1 MARLLRT
8 LRGSQPVARFQ
19 RCCGLF
25 PAGEE
30 SGGCDPA
37 EGARGH
43 GICNGAGA
51 LRSPTAADRGLPNGV
66 RSGPQAWSQKY
77 IVKNYFYYYLFKFS
91 AALGEEIFYIT
102 FLPFIYWNIDHS
114 VSRRMI
120 IVWSIVMYIGQVSK
134 DILKWPRPLSPP
146 VVKLEMRTDAE
157 YGMPSTHAMAATAIS
172 FSFFIATV
180 NQYKYPFEL
189 GLAAALV
196 FSTLVCL
203 SRLYTGMHTVLEHS
217 HVSKRD
223 ITIKDLLEMQGASMR
238 ALCIIIGLTK
248 PLNLISLQD
257 VIGGALI
264 SAVLLVLLYPA
275 WDVIDHLLLT
285 SPFCPLISIVLPLV
299 LCYNYPKLDYYSP
312 TRGDTTTILGAGAGA
327 TVGFWLNN
335 QYAVPAY
342 TSDNFQFGFHLI
354 TSKTVVLVLARF
366 FVGICVVLLTRQL
379 MKSVVLGMLGYWYN
393 FSIGDLEARRQLE
406 VEVPYKFIT
415 YSSVGFSATVLVP
428 LLHELLG
435 LM

>member
-8 LRGSQPVARFQ
+8 LRSSQPVARFQ

-25 PAGEE
+25 PAAEE
-30 SGGCDPA
+30 GGSGCDRA
-37 EGARGH
+37 EGARERGV
-43 GICNGAGA
+43 CNGAGA
-51 LRSPTAADRGLPNGV
+51 LRRPVAAGSGPPGGV
-66 RSGPQAWSQKY
+66 RSGPQGCVQKY
-77 IVKNYFYYYLFKFS
+77 VVKNYFYYYLFKFS

-102 FLPFIYWNIDHS
+102 FLPFTYWNIDHS

-120 IVWSIVMYIGQVSK
+120 IIWSIVMYIGQVSK

-172 FSFFIATV
+172 FSFLIATM

-189 GLAAALV
+189 GLVAAFV

-203 SRLYTGMHTVLEHS
+203 SRLYTGMHTVL
-217 HVSKRD
+217 
-223 ITIKDLLEMQGASMR
+223 
-238 ALCIIIGLTK
+238 
-248 PLNLISLQD
+248 D

-275 WDVIDHLLLT
+275 WDIIDHLLLT
-285 SPFCPLISIVLPLV
+285 SPFCPLLCIVVPLV

-335 QYAVPAY
+335 QYAAPTY
-342 TSDNFQFGFHLI
+342 TSRNFQLGFPLI
-354 TSKTVVLVLARF
+354 TSKIVVAMLARF
-366 FVGICVVLLTRQL
+366 FVGIFVVLLTRQL
-379 MKSVVLGMLGYWYN
+379 MKSVVLGMLGYRYK
-393 FSIGDLEARRQLE
+393 FPIGDLEARRRLE

-415 YSSVGFSATVLVP
+415 YSSVGFSATVVVP
-428 LLHELLG
+428 LLHKLLG

>member
-1 MARLLRT
+1 MSSLLGT
-8 LRGSQPVARFQ
+8 LRSSQPVARFQ

-25 PAGEE
+25 LAGEE
-30 SGGCDPA
+30 SGGDPA
-37 EGARGH
+37 ERARERGA
-43 GICNGAGA
+43 CNGTAA
-51 LRSPTAADRGLPNGV
+51 LRRPAAPGRGAPNGL
-66 RSGPQAWSQKY
+66 RNGRGPQGCAQKY

-102 FLPFIYWNIDHS
+102 FLPFTYWNIDHS

-120 IVWSIVMYIGQVSK
+120 IIWSIVMYIGQVSK

-172 FSFFIATV
+172 FSFLIATA

-189 GLAAALV
+189 GLAAAFV
-196 FSTLVCL
+196 FSVLVCL
-203 SRLYTGMHTVLEHS
+203 SRLYTGMHTVL
-217 HVSKRD
+217 
-223 ITIKDLLEMQGASMR
+223 
-238 ALCIIIGLTK
+238 
-248 PLNLISLQD
+248 D

-275 WDVIDHLLLT
+275 WDTIDHLLLT
-285 SPFCPLISIVLPLV
+285 SPFCPLLSLVVPLV

-335 QYAVPAY
+335 KYASPAY
-342 TSDNFQFGFHLI
+342 TSQNFQLGFPLM
-354 TSKTVVLVLARF
+354 TSKMVLVMLARF
-366 FVGICVVLLTRQL
+366 STGIFVILLTRRV
-379 MKSVVLGMLGYWYN
+379 MKGMVLGVLGYRYR
-393 FSIGDLEARRQLE
+393 FPVGDLEARRRLE

-415 YSSVGFSATVLVP
+415 YSSVGFCATVLVP
-428 LLHELLG
+428 LLHQLLG

>member
-1 MARLLRT
+1 QGRA
-8 LRGSQPVARFQ
+8 
-19 RCCGLF
+19 
-25 PAGEE
+25 
-30 SGGCDPA
+30 
-37 EGARGH
+37 
-43 GICNGAGA
+43 
-51 LRSPTAADRGLPNGV
+51 
-66 RSGPQAWSQKY
+66 QKY

-102 FLPFIYWNIDHS
+102 FLPFIYWNVDHS

-172 FSFFIATV
+172 FSFLIATV
-180 NQYKYPFEL
+180 NQYQYPFEL
-189 GLAAALV
+189 GLAAAFV

-203 SRLYTGMHTVLEHS
+203 SRLYTGMHTVL
-217 HVSKRD
+217 
-223 ITIKDLLEMQGASMR
+223 
-238 ALCIIIGLTK
+238 
-248 PLNLISLQD
+248 D

-264 SAVLLVLLYPA
+264 SAMLLVLLYPV
-275 WDVIDHLLLT
+275 WDTIDHLLLT
-285 SPFCPLISIVLPLV
+285 SPFCPLLSIAMPLV

-335 QYAVPAY
+335 QYAAPAY
-342 TSDNFQFGFHLI
+342 TREKFQLGLPLL
-354 TSKTVVLVLARF
+354 TGKMVVVVLSRF
-366 FVGICVVLLTRQL
+366 FVGILIILLTRWL
-379 MKSVVLGMLGYWYN
+379 MKSVVLSLLGYRYK
-393 FSIGDLEARRQLE
+393 FPVGDLEARRRLE

-415 YSSVGFSATVLVP
+415 YSSVGFSATVIVP

>member
-8 LRGSQPVARFQ
+8 LRSSQPVARFQ

-30 SGGCDPA
+30 GGGDPA
-37 EGARGH
+37 EGHRDRCAR
-43 GICNGAGA
+43 NGAGA
-51 LRSPTAADRGLPNGV
+51 QRLLAAAGRVSRNGV
-66 RSGPQAWSQKY
+66 QSGRGPQGCTQKY

-120 IVWSIVMYIGQVSK
+120 IIWSIVMYIGQVSK

-146 VVKLEMRTDAE
+146 VVKLEMRTVAE

-172 FSFFIATV
+172 FSFLIATV

-189 GLAAALV
+189 GLIGAFV

-203 SRLYTGMHTVLEHS
+203 SRLYTGMHTVL
-217 HVSKRD
+217 
-223 ITIKDLLEMQGASMR
+223 
-238 ALCIIIGLTK
+238 
-248 PLNLISLQD
+248 D

-264 SAVLLVLLYPA
+264 SAVLLMLLYPV
-275 WDVIDHLLLT
+275 WDMIDHLLLT
-285 SPFCPLISIVLPLV
+285 SPFCPLLSIAVPLV

-327 TVGFWLNN
+327 TVGFWLSN

-342 TSDNFQFGFHLI
+342 PGKGFQLGFPLI
-354 TSKTVVLVLARF
+354 TNKLVVVVLARF
-366 FVGICVVLLTRQL
+366 FVGIFVVLLTRRL
-379 MKSVVLGMLGYWYN
+379 MKSVVLGMLGYRYK
-393 FSIGDLEARRQLE
+393 FSIGDLEARRRLE

>member
-1 MARLLRT
+1 MARLLGT

-30 SGGCDPA
+30 GGGDPA
-37 EGARGH
+37 EGVRSSVV
-43 GICNGAGA
+43 CNGGGAGGRRGAGA
-51 LRSPTAADRGLPNGV
+51 AGCGAPNGV
-66 RSGPQAWSQKY
+66 RGGRGPQGCVQKY
-77 IVKNYFYYYLFKFS
+77 VVKNYFYYYLFKFS

-120 IVWSIVMYIGQVSK
+120 IIWSIVMYIGQVSK

-172 FSFFIATV
+172 FSFFITTT

-189 GLAAALV
+189 GLTAAFV

-203 SRLYTGMHTVLEHS
+203 SRLYTGMHTVL
-217 HVSKRD
+217 
-223 ITIKDLLEMQGASMR
+223 
-238 ALCIIIGLTK
+238 
-248 PLNLISLQD
+248 D

-264 SAVLLVLLYPA
+264 SAVLLVLLYPV
-275 WDVIDHLLLT
+275 WDSIDHVLLT
-285 SPFCPLISIVLPLV
+285 SPFCPLLSIAVPLL

-335 QYAVPAY
+335 QYVAPAHVGS
-342 TSDNFQFGFHLI
+342 TMAFPPI
-354 TSKTVVLVLARF
+354 TSTVVVLMLARF
-366 FVGICVVLLTRQL
+366 LVGLLVILLTRQL
-379 MKSVVLGMLGYWYN
+379 MKNVVLRVLCYCYT
-393 FSIGDLEARRQLE
+393 FPIADLDARRRLE
-406 VEVPYKFIT
+406 VEVPYKFVT
-415 YSSVGFSATVLVP
+415 YSSVGFTATVIVP

-435 LM
+435 LI

>member
-1 MARLLRT
+1 MFRLLGT

-19 RCCGLF
+19 RSCGLF
-25 PAGEE
+25 PVSEE
-30 SGGCDPA
+30 GGCSSEPSA
-37 EGARGH
+37 EEARDG

-51 LRSPTAADRGLPNGV
+51 LRSPAATGRGVSNGV
-66 RSGPQAWSQKY
+66 RSSRGPKGSTQKY

-102 FLPFIYWNIDHS
+102 FLPFTYWNIDHS

-120 IVWSIVMYIGQVSK
+120 IIWSIVMYIGQVSK

-172 FSFFIATV
+172 FSFFLATM
-180 NQYKYPFEL
+180 NQYEYPFEF
-189 GLAAALV
+189 GLAAAFV

-203 SRLYTGMHTVLEHS
+203 SRLYTGMHTVL
-217 HVSKRD
+217 
-223 ITIKDLLEMQGASMR
+223 
-238 ALCIIIGLTK
+238 
-248 PLNLISLQD
+248 D

-264 SAVLLVLLYPA
+264 SAVLLMLLYPV
-275 WDVIDHLLLT
+275 WDTIDHLLLT
-285 SPFCPLISIVLPLV
+285 SPFCPPISIIVPLV

-335 QYAVPAY
+335 QFVAASYAGE
-342 TSDNFQFGFHLI
+342 DFQLRFPLLTG
-354 TSKTVVLVLARF
+354 KTMVVMLARF
-366 FVGICVVLLTRQL
+366 LVGIFIILLTRQL
-379 MKSVVLGMLGYWYN
+379 MKSVVLGMLGYHYK
-393 FSIGDLEARRQLE
+393 FPMRDLAARRRPE

-415 YSSVGFSATVLVP
+415 YSSVGLTATVIVP

>member
-1 MARLLRT
+1 QGYA
-8 LRGSQPVARFQ
+8 
-19 RCCGLF
+19 
-25 PAGEE
+25 
-30 SGGCDPA
+30 
-37 EGARGH
+37 
-43 GICNGAGA
+43 
-51 LRSPTAADRGLPNGV
+51 
-66 RSGPQAWSQKY
+66 QKY

-120 IVWSIVMYIGQVSK
+120 IIWSIVMYIGQVSK

-157 YGMPSTHAMAATAIS
+157 YGMPSTHAMAATSIS
-172 FSFFIATV
+172 FSFLIATM

-189 GLAAALV
+189 GVAAAFV
-196 FSTLVCL
+196 FSMLVCL
-203 SRLYTGMHTVLEHS
+203 SRLYTGMHTVL
-217 HVSKRD
+217 
-223 ITIKDLLEMQGASMR
+223 
-238 ALCIIIGLTK
+238 
-248 PLNLISLQD
+248 D
-257 VIGGALI
+257 VIGGTLI

-275 WDVIDHLLLT
+275 WDTIDHLLLT
-285 SPFCPLISIVLPLV
+285 SPFCPVLSIVVPLV

-335 QYAVPAY
+335 QYTAPAY
-342 TSDNFQFGFHLI
+342 TSENFQLGLPLL
-354 TSKTVVLVLARF
+354 TSKIVVVVLARF
-366 FVGICVVLLTRQL
+366 FIGILFVLLTRQL
-379 MKSVVLGMLGYWYN
+379 TKSVVLSLLGYRYK
-393 FSIGDLEARRQLE
+393 FPIGDLEARKRLE

-415 YSSVGFSATVLVP
+415 YSSVGFSATVIVP
-428 LLHELLG
+428 VLHKLLG

>member
-1 MARLLRT
+1 MSLQFREKDVVRDSVTCLA
-8 LRGSQPVARFQ
+8 QVQ
-19 RCCGLF
+19 
-25 PAGEE
+25 
-30 SGGCDPA
+30 GC
-37 EGARGH
+37 
-43 GICNGAGA
+43 
-51 LRSPTAADRGLPNGV
+51 T
-66 RSGPQAWSQKY
+66 QKY
-77 IVKNYFYYYLFKFS
+77 IVKNYLYYYLFKFS

-102 FLPFIYWNIDHS
+102 FLPFTYWNIDHS

-189 GLAAALV
+189 GLVAAFV
-196 FSTLVCL
+196 FSMLVCL
-203 SRLYTGMHTVLEHS
+203 SRLYTGMHTVL
-217 HVSKRD
+217 
-223 ITIKDLLEMQGASMR
+223 
-238 ALCIIIGLTK
+238 
-248 PLNLISLQD
+248 D

-275 WDVIDHLLLT
+275 WDAIDDFLLT
-285 SPFCPLISIVLPLV
+285 SPFCPLVSIVVPLV
-299 LCYNYPKLDYYSP
+299 LCYNYPKLEYYSP

-335 QYAVPAY
+335 QYAVPAD
-342 TSDNFQFGFHLI
+342 TSADFQLGFPLLTGKI
-354 TSKTVVLVLARF
+354 AVLMLARF
-366 FVGICVVLLTRQL
+366 FVGILVVLLTRQL
-379 MKSVVLGMLGYWYN
+379 MKNVVLGLLGYRYK
-393 FSIGDLEARRQLE
+393 FPVDDLKARRRLE

>member
-1 MARLLRT
+1 MIKF
-8 LRGSQPVARFQ
+8 SHFQ
-19 RCCGLF
+19 
-25 PAGEE
+25 
-30 SGGCDPA
+30 GC
-37 EGARGH
+37 
-43 GICNGAGA
+43 
-51 LRSPTAADRGLPNGV
+51 T
-66 RSGPQAWSQKY
+66 QKY

-102 FLPFIYWNIDHS
+102 FLPFTYWNIDHS

-146 VVKLEMRTDAE
+146 VVKLEMRTNAE

-172 FSFFIATV
+172 FSFFIATM

-189 GLAAALV
+189 GLVAAFV

-203 SRLYTGMHTVLEHS
+203 SRLYTGMHT
-217 HVSKRD
+217 
-223 ITIKDLLEMQGASMR
+223 LL
-238 ALCIIIGLTK
+238 
-248 PLNLISLQD
+248 D

-275 WDVIDHLLLT
+275 WDTIDHLLLT
-285 SPFCPLISIVLPLV
+285 SPFCPLFSIAVPLV

-312 TRGDTTTILGAGAGA
+312 TRGDTTTILGAAAGA

-335 QYAVPAY
+335 QYTASAY
-342 TSDNFQFGFHLI
+342 TSKSVQPGFPLI
-354 TSKTVVLVLARF
+354 TSTMVFVLARF
-366 FVGICVVLLTRQL
+366 FVGILVVLLTRWL
-379 MKSVVLGMLGYWYN
+379 MKSVVLGMLGYHYK
-393 FSIGDLEARRQLE
+393 FPIRDLEARRRLE
-406 VEVPYKFIT
+406 VEVPYKFVT
-415 YSSVGFSATVLVP
+415 YSSVGFTATVIVP
-428 LLHELLG
+428 LLHQLLG

>member
-1 MARLLRT
+1 MARLLGT
-8 LRGSQPVARFQ
+8 LRSSQPVARFQ
-19 RCCGLF
+19 RSCGLF

-30 SGGCDPA
+30 GGGSGEPA
-37 EGARGH
+37 EGPRDGGA
-43 GICNGAGA
+43 CNGAGA
-51 LRSPTAADRGLPNGV
+51 LRRPARAAPGGV
-66 RSGPQAWSQKY
+66 RSGRGPQGCTQKY

-102 FLPFIYWNIDHS
+102 FLPFTYWNIDHS

-146 VVKLEMRTDAE
+146 VVKLEMRTNAE

-172 FSFFIATV
+172 FSFFIATM

-189 GLAAALV
+189 GLAAAFV

-203 SRLYTGMHTVLEHS
+203 SRLYTGMHTVL
-217 HVSKRD
+217 
-223 ITIKDLLEMQGASMR
+223 
-238 ALCIIIGLTK
+238 
-248 PLNLISLQD
+248 D

-275 WDVIDHLLLT
+275 WDTIDHLLLT
-285 SPFCPLISIVLPLV
+285 SPFCPLFSIVVPLV

-312 TRGDTTTILGAGAGA
+312 TRGDTTTILGAAAGA

-335 QYAVPAY
+335 QYSASAPTG
-342 TSDNFQFGFHLI
+342 TSVQPGLPL
-354 TSKTVVLVLARF
+354 TSSTMVFVLARF
-366 FVGICVVLLTRQL
+366 FTGILVVLLTRWL
-379 MKSVVLGMLGYWYN
+379 TKSVVLGVLGYRYQ
-393 FSIGDLEARRQLE
+393 FPMGDLQARRRLE
-406 VEVPYKFIT
+406 VEVPYKFVT
-415 YSSVGFSATVLVP
+415 YSCVGLTATVLVP
-428 LLHELLG
+428 LLHQLLG